1 MPAYLLDTNHVSR
14 LLDGDARIT
23 ERVEALHSGVHI
35 FGISVT
41 ILGELYFAVYA
52 ADIERPT

>member
-14 LLDGDARIT
+14 LLDGDDRIT
-23 ERVEALHSGVHI
+23 ERVEALHPGVHI

-41 ILGELYFAVYA
+41 VLGELYFAV
-52 ADIERPT
+52 